1 MVSRTGSGPITSG
14 FQLKNIDLCPIYDMI
29 GSDRS
34 GPFFF
39 NFYIESSFFEFQIKN
54 IGSYLIRHLVGSDF
68 FRGWIVFT
76 KSVARDQVRIAT
88 GTVPDLANKMQAAG
102 RGKNGIK
109 NSILIDTAIIIS
121 FPAIYTFKI

>member
-1 MVSRTGSGPITSG
+1 M
-14 FQLKNIDLCPIYDMI
+14 
-29 GSDRS
+29 
-34 GPFFF
+34 
-39 NFYIESSFFEFQIKN
+39 
-54 IGSYLIRHLVGSDF
+54 
-68 FRGWIVFT
+68 FT

-88 GTVPDLANKMQAAG
+88 GTVPDLANKMRAAG

>member
-1 MVSRTGSGPITSG
+1 M
-14 FQLKNIDLCPIYDMI
+14 
-29 GSDRS
+29 
-34 GPFFF
+34 
-39 NFYIESSFFEFQIKN
+39 
-54 IGSYLIRHLVGSDF
+54 
-68 FRGWIVFT
+68 FT